1 MSRAGS
7 SGNDSAIVSPGSAYF
22 GHGSHTSSWLRPV
35 ASTTASP
42 MAAPPTPAT
51 RSSRRGNG
59 EPEKNTTAR
68 SSEASSS
75 VRR

>member
-1 MSRAGS
+1 
-7 SGNDSAIVSPGSAYF
+7 
-22 GHGSHTSSWLRPV
+22 
-35 ASTTASP
+35 

-59 EPEKNTTAR
+59 EPEKNTAAR

-75 VRR
+75 ERRYSARIRSFSLFFVVRGDGVCGRCEVGKHW